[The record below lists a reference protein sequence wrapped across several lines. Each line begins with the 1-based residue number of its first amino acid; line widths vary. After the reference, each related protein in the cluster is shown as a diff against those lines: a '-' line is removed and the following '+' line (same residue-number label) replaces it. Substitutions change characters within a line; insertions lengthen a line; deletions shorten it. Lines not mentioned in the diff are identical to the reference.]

1 MTISNNCEWNRTYNY
16 QTQCHRRNK
25 DLKAMFA
32 GRVDTDDSV
41 RFESFAAL
49 VRADRAKSKSF
60 QMANRLDFLH
70 ILSHLLAQTYTV
82 SLPSSRKKYGSIEI
96 RKMPESLIYHGV

>member
-1 MTISNNCEWNRTYNY
+1 
-16 QTQCHRRNK
+16 
-25 DLKAMFA
+25 MFA

-49 VRADRAKSKSF
+49 VRADCAKSKSF

-70 ILSHLLAQTYTV
+70 TF
-82 SLPSSRKKYGSIEI
+82 SSRKKYGSIEI
-96 RKMPESLIYHGV
+96 RKMPEYLIYHGV